1 MSTGSTYNE
10 NVERNNSGSI
20 DGKILIGIN
29 DNLRDSKK
37 INEKLIKI
45 LEKIDTKLNIKESL
59 KAKEEGSKE
68 EEKKEDKNLA
78 YEERLKKI
86 EQTYSPENNASLLSK
101 FFPEAHKKLLG
112 YFEQKQTNEL
122 NKEMPLEAKQAEED
136 KQKLEAEK
144 KRTSIEPTTVVGST
158 PAETIKAE
166 LDKVEQEKNKL
177 NTPTRKEAVKP
188 IEVVLTDINQN
199 VLDKLKDALDGLG
212 CQNGGGVGG
221 GLSIPPIQTKQ
232 VPRGEPM
239 ERGYTEP
246 VVPRLYGPTIDVNTE
261 PVKKATEIPKTSKP
275 PDGTPSLESARQ
287 IKQVKEIAPKE
298 LTSAEAVPESKVPD
312 VKRFKPGEVVEGKFT
327 ELKAGSAEAI
337 STLGRVG
344 EVVSKVLKIAGPLA
358 ALYGGVVEGKEEY
371 KNDKNLGKAVT
382 TGTGAAAGAF
392 GGAEAGALGGAALGS
407 MIPLVGTVIG
417 GIAGGLLGGYAGEKG
432 GAYIAKKVYEAVSTP
447 GKPVN
452 AEASLTNVSKKEES
466 NKQKTDQE
474 LTQIESAK
482 NGPASNIAPI
492 PLEGLG
498 VRNDERVPGWNKEL
512 IDEFRE
518 LNKVIKDSYQSGG
531 GVLSSNST
539 NQSNTSI
546 VNVNANSNPISDS
559 RNLTA
564 NRVKDY
570 RGAA

>member
-1 MSTGSTYNE
+1 MSKESTYNE
-10 NVERNNSGSI
+10 EEGEDNSGLI

-68 EEKKEDKNLA
+68 EDKKEDKNLA

-144 KRTSIEPTTVVGST
+144 VQTSIKPTTVVDSAAG
-158 PAETIKAE
+158 TIKAE
-166 LDKVEQEKNKL
+166 LNKVEQGKNTQ
-177 NTPTRKEAVKP
+177 NTSTRKETVKPIGFTKP

-199 VLDKLKDALDGLG
+199 VLDKLENALDGLC
-212 CQNGGGVGG
+212 CQNGGNGG
-221 GLSIPPIQTKQ
+221 G
-232 VPRGEPM
+232 G
-239 ERGYTEP
+239 
-246 VVPRLYGPTIDVNTE
+246 GPGLLTSTIASTAGRALV
-261 PVKKATEIPKTSKP
+261 ASGTSVSAETAETLKL
-275 PDGTPSLESARQ
+275 PDGTPRLKPARQ
-287 IKQVKEIAPKE
+287 IKRVYPESAEIAPTE
-298 LTSAEAVPESKVPD
+298 LTPAKDVPKLKAPG
-312 VKRFKPGEVVEGKFT
+312 KPGNVVEAEFT
-327 ELKAGSAEAI
+327 DLPSTKALPELEAGSAKTI
-337 STLGRVG
+337 STLGKVG
-344 EVVSKVLKIAGPLA
+344 KVASKVLKIAGPIA

-371 KNDKNLGKAVT
+371 KKDKNLGKAVT
-382 TGTGAAAGAF
+382 TGTGAAAGAW
-392 GGAEAGALGGAALGS
+392 GGAEAGALGGAALGT
-407 MIPLVGTVIG
+407 MIFPGVGTVIG

-432 GAYIAKKVYEAVSTP
+432 GAYIAKKGYEAVSTP
-447 GKPVN
+447 DKPVN
-452 AEASLTNVSKKEES
+452 AEAPLENVSKKEET

-531 GVLSSNST
+531 DVLSSNST

-570 RGAA
+570 RGAP